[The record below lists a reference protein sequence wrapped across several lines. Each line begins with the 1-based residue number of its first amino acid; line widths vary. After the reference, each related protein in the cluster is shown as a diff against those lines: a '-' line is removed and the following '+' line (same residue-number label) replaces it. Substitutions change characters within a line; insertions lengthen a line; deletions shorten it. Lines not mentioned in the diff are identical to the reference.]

1 MVKLKPF
8 IKWAG
13 GKGKLLPQIRQ
24 MYPQGLG
31 KTITKYAEPFVG
43 GGAVLFDIIST
54 YRLEQI
60 YISDINK
67 NLINTYN
74 TVKNNHKELI
84 EILSYIE
91 TQYLSLNADMQKK
104 FYYLKRDEYNNMY
117 NTCNIQKAALLIF
130 LNKTCFNGLYRVNK
144 NNMFNVPAGNI
155 KTLKYTA

>member
-67 NLINTYN
+67 NLITTYN

-84 EILSYIE
+84 EILSYKV
-91 TQYLSLNADMQKK
+91 YFM
-104 FYYLKRDEYNNMY
+104 RDFNNWFSTFT
-117 NTCNIQKAALLIF
+117 NSI
-130 LNKTCFNGLYRVNK
+130 
-144 NNMFNVPAGNI
+144 
-155 KTLKYTA
+155 YTYSYFTDF